1 MEENNKILLATPV
14 HNSASSVFLTPPL
27 SDKPNKTADMVSQKL
42 PRIQNLILL
51 TPPSPEKTENDIVTS
66 FYLRGFPLI
75 LEKIF
80 GYLSQADVTSCAVV
94 CTRWRLFCTNLQSIA
109 SRLPAKEKPSL
120 KHREKENQF
129 LKRTSKKQS
138 DRRFPLFIRN
148 SNVMSQQA
156 ATPPSISEIKR
167 TKCPNCSSP
176 AKQYNLVHAECC
188 SCTHTFCPR
197 CLGKAHTSNKGCG
210 SRSPTKRDLAELTI
224 GTKQSKK
231 RLKRL

>member
-27 SDKPNKTADMVSQKL
+27 SDQPNKTATMVSQKIPL
-42 PRIQNLILL
+42 IQNLILTL
-51 TPPSPEKTENDIVTS
+51 PSPEKTEEHDIVTN
-66 FYLRGFPLI
+66 FYLRGYPLI
-75 LEKIF
+75 LKKIF
-80 GYLSQADVTSCAVV
+80 SYLSQADVTSCSVV

-109 SRLPAKEKPSL
+109 SRLPAKEKSPL
-120 KHREKENQF
+120 KHRQKE
-129 LKRTSKKQS
+129 KRTKKQP
-138 DRRFPLFIRN
+138 DRGFPLSIRN
-148 SNVMSQQA
+148 SNIILQPEVA
-156 ATPPSISEIKR
+156 PPSIPEIKR

-197 CLGKAHTSNKGCG
+197 CLGKAHTSNRGCG
-210 SRSPTKRDLAELTI
+210 NRSPTKRDLAELTI
-224 GTKQSKK
+224 GTRQSKK